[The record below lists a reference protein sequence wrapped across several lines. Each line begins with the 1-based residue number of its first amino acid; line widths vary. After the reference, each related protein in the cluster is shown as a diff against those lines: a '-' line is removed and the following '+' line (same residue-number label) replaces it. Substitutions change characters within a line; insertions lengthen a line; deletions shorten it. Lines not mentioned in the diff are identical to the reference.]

1 MVAHGV
7 AWLDANCP
15 DWRQRVNLETLNI
28 RSWSK
33 CVLGQVFGIP
43 NMPSL
48 PKDLTDYGWRAD
60 NEEDNQRLIE
70 EWKQVINSSCTK
82 E

>member
-7 AWLDANCP
+7 AWLDAKCP
-15 DWRQRVNLETLNI
+15 DWRSKVNVETLNI

-33 CVLGQVFGIP
+33 CVLGQVFGILT
-43 NMPSL
+43 MPSL
-48 PKDLTDYGWRAD
+48 PKDLIDYGWRAD

-70 EWKQVINSSCTK
+70 EWKQAIRSSLSK
-82 E
+82 N